1 MFDVLC
7 PAHLAYVDETL
18 DTLLDL
24 DEGTVVG
31 HRNDLT
37 LNAIIELITILDLCP
52 WMRRELLHAE
62 RDTLLVLVEIKNDD
76 RNGLIEL
83 DDLRRMRYTAP

>member
-1 MFDVLC
+1 MLDVLC
-7 PAHLAYVDETL
+7 PAHLANVDETL

-24 DEGTVVG
+24 DEGAVVG

-37 LNAIIELITILDLCP
+37 LNAIIDLITILDLSP

-83 DDLRRMRYTAP
+83 DDLRRMLYTAP